1 VPRFDDV
8 PILVVDNNAYARR
21 ITRSILSQCGIRTIV
36 EAETGADALV
46 RLAEFQPAVILME
59 WCLPLMAGRSLLA
72 LVRDPGRSAVPDVPV
87 LVVTGQTTRS
97 LVAEAMHVGA
107 NGVVL
112 KPFSPMQRPRT
123 SWGSFRLGRR
133 HDPADC
139 GQDADHDDDW
149 NALDYG
155 DPALSLRVYQR
166 SSPRQDCPWRSANL
180 TSINVLTTFKLRI
193 YLWRAYAL
201 NLPIGRMPVGSWR

>member
-1 VPRFDDV
+1 LIGVPRFDDV

-21 ITRSILSQCGIRTIV
+21 IARSILSQCGIRTIV

-97 LVAEAMHVGA
+97 LVAEALHVGA

-112 KPFSPMQRPRT
+112 KPFSPRT
-123 SWGSFRLGRR
+123 
-133 HDPADC
+133 
-139 GQDADHDDDW
+139 
-149 NALDYG
+149 
-155 DPALSLRVYQR
+155 
-166 SSPRQDCPWRSANL
+166 
-180 TSINVLTTFKLRI
+180 
-193 YLWRAYAL
+193 LWRHV
-201 NLPIGRMPVGSWR
+201 GRLLAPSEPVPFDRRAEDGSS